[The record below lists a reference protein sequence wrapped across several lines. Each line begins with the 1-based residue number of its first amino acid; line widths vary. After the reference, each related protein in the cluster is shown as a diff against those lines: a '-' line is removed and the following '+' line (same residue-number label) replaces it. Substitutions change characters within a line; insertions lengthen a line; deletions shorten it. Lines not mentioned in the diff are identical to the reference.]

1 MKLILASG
9 SPRRS
14 EILKNAGYEFV
25 VKPTSAD
32 ESLPGGILPEDA
44 VKLLS
49 ERKADAAEIEC
60 SDVVLSADT
69 VVALGDRILGK
80 PSDKT
85 EAFSMLRSLSGKT
98 HSVYTG
104 VTIKSAEKKR
114 VFAVKTDVLFYPLT
128 DDEINAYIATG
139 EPFDKAGA
147 YGIQGRAAVF
157 VEKSTVIITAWWAC
171 RFQDAQESCA
181 TSALCRACDFKQ
193 TITTAVRK
201 IGNPKRETAVF
212 IAKNSR
218 AMFFHRTGALLLY
231 CFIRRCVI
239 ETAAECCFRLEERK
253 WPSLSRRSILRS

>member
-25 VKPTSAD
+25 VKPSSAD
-32 ESLPGGILPEDA
+32 ESLPDGILPEDA

-49 ERKADAAEIEC
+49 ERKADAAKIEC

-69 VVALGDRILGK
+69 VVALGNRILGK
-80 PSDKT
+80 PSDKA

-193 TITTAVRK
+193 TTTTAVRK
-201 IGNPKRETAVF
+201 IGNPKCETAVF
-212 IAKNSR
+212 IAKSSR

-231 CFIRRCVI
+231 CFIRHCVI

>member
-49 ERKADAAEIEC
+49 ERKADAAKIEC

-80 PSDKT
+80 PSDKA

-147 YGIQGRAAVF
+147 
-157 VEKSTVIITAWWAC
+157 
-171 RFQDAQESCA
+171 
-181 TSALCRACDFKQ
+181 
-193 TITTAVRK
+193 
-201 IGNPKRETAVF
+201 
-212 IAKNSR
+212 
-218 AMFFHRTGALLLY
+218 
-231 CFIRRCVI
+231 
-239 ETAAECCFRLEERK
+239 
-253 WPSLSRRSILRS
+253 